1 MKLAALYT
9 LLPLIA
15 ALPPITSAH
24 PTSHSSHSDA
34 APSLSYRKTLNFGAS
49 HPHASYHVPV
59 TGDQLA
65 VEAEAGLKT
74 RGLHD
79 VFSVARHV
87 VESRLTE
94 VLGRDVREG
103 ESYYVREDSYTDER
117 TQITH
122 VYVRQLINGLEVGD
136 GDINISIDADGKV
149 VAFGNSFYQGA
160 VPELGL
166 TAQDIVESNK
176 AHRTSR
182 QCRDLLSL
190 VAAQEQHKSEL
201 LKLLP
206 DLTTSQLGKLKKVL
220 SSGIRAAS
228 QVIFGSETHLA
239 EWLSGDDDQDV
250 LGGEKAKL
258 REQVETLLMN
268 AEQQLQN
275 MQHHVEVLCLRSP
288 NSSYLKNVGLAL
300 GEGLPF
306 HPAGDAF
313 VSLLHHL
320 SPTPEK
326 LPTSSELRDKL
337 SIHHSASLLPTQAP
351 AEPPL
356 ITIAGLPDERS
367 GGVVNGQVNA
377 RLMYQQADAEE
388 EDKTELKLVWRYEVE
403 MTNNWYEASVAVDDL
418 QVVHVVDWASDA
430 PSSRTRDLA
439 EATKSKKGGKQKPL
453 PAPPSHSKPFSYGV
467 FPWGINDP
475 EMGNQTTERAPW
487 DVVASPA
494 GWHSFSDKS
503 NTFLNSGVKGM
514 KTGLKTAFGNFSVPA
529 GLDGTMALVDAQGNN
544 RTTESWT
551 MFETTGG
558 NNVFAHE
565 DWEGQSNWLHN
576 WRPLNSSMMFD
587 YEYGE
592 YDGLRP
598 KEYIDMAVTQ
608 LFYTTNMY
616 HDLLYRLGFDEVSGN
631 FQMDNFGKGGRGGDA
646 VIANAQDAYDSASNN
661 ANFMTPPDGQQGR
674 MRMYIWNTH
683 TPYRDGDVE
692 AGIVIHELTHG
703 TSTRLTG
710 GPLNSGCLGF
720 GEAGGMGE
728 GWGDFFATV
737 IRQVTEHANYDK
749 DHSKEV
755 YSMGAWAANTP
766 KGIRNYRYSTND
778 TVNPSTYKTLD
789 RPGYWGVHAIGEV
802 WAEFLFV
809 MEELLIMEHGFS
821 KTLFPPV
828 DPTKPNDYYRGSN
841 ATAATFANGK
851 PKPRIPKHGN
861 TLALQLVVDGMKL
874 QPCRPS

>member
-1 MKLAALYT
+1 MLRPRK
-9 LLPLIA
+9 
-15 ALPPITSAH
+15 AH
-24 PTSHSSHSDA
+24 S
-34 APSLSYRKTLNFGAS
+34 
-49 HPHASYHVPV
+49 
-59 TGDQLA
+59 
-65 VEAEAGLKT
+65 
-74 RGLHD
+74 
-79 VFSVARHV
+79 
-87 VESRLTE
+87 
-94 VLGRDVREG
+94 
-103 ESYYVREDSYTDER
+103 
-117 TQITH
+117 TQ
-122 VYVRQLINGLEVGD
+122 
-136 GDINISIDADGKV
+136 
-149 VAFGNSFYQGA
+149 FYQGPA
-160 VPELGL
+160 PDLDSMLQGD
-166 TAQDIVESNK
+166 QDSAKSGNTQ
-176 AHRTSR
+176 TSR
-182 QCRDLLSL
+182 QCRELVSL
-190 VAAQEQHKSEL
+190 MTAQGHHKDQL

-206 DLTTSQLGKLKKVL
+206 DMTTGQLGKLKKVL
-220 SSGIRAAS
+220 GSGIRAAS
-228 QVIFGSETHLA
+228 QVIFGAETHLA
-239 EWLSGDDDQDV
+239 EWLKVDDEDV
-250 LGGEKAKL
+250 AEGKTRL
-258 REQVETLLMN
+258 REEVEALL
-268 AEQQLQN
+268 AGVEQQIQN
-275 MQHHVEVLCLRSP
+275 MRQNMKVVCDASVAAIDKSKQAWQTAE
-288 NSSYLKNVGLAL
+288 
-300 GEGLPF
+300 GELPF
-306 HPAGDAF
+306 HAAGDAF
-313 VSLLHHL
+313 VSLLRHL
-320 SPTPEK
+320 SPTPEA
-326 LPTSSELRDKL
+326 LPSAEQVREKISV
-337 SIHHSASLLPTQAP
+337 HHSTTLLPNQAP
-351 AEPPL
+351 GEPPMVT
-356 ITIAGLPDERS
+356 ITGLPDDRS
-367 GGVVNGQVNA
+367 GGVVDGTVNA
-377 RLMYQQADAEE
+377 RLMYQQVDAER
-388 EDKTELKLVWRYEVE
+388 EDGSTELKLVWRYEAQ
-403 MTNNWYEASVAVDDL
+403 MRDNWYEASVAVDDL
-418 QVVHVVDWASDA
+418 RVVHVVDWASDA
-430 PSSRTRDLA
+430 PPARKA
-439 EATKSKKGGKQKPL
+439 EAIKVAKSHKGGKQKPL
-453 PAPPSHSKPFSYGV
+453 PSPPKHVTPFAYGV
-467 FPWGINDP
+467 FPWGVNDP
-475 EMGNQTTERAPW
+475 EMGNQTTEYAPW

-503 NTFLNSGVKGM
+503 NTFLRSGVKGM
-514 KTGLKTAFGNFSVPA
+514 RTGLPTAFGNFSVPK
-529 GLDGTMALVDAQGNN
+529 GSDGTLSMVDAQGKNHS
-544 RTTESWT
+544 TDSWT
-551 MFETTGG
+551 LFETTAG

-576 WRPLNSSMMFD
+576 WRPINSSMAFE

-646 VIANAQDAYDSASNN
+646 VIANAQDAYDTASNN

-683 TPYRDGDVE
+683 SPYRDGDVE

-710 GPLNSGCLGF
+710 GPANSGCLGF

-737 IRQVTEHANYDK
+737 IRQVAEHANYAK

-809 MEELLIMEHGFS
+809 MEELLIAEHGFS

-841 ATAATFANGK
+841 KTAAFFANGK
-851 PKPRIPKHGN
+851 PKPRVPKHGN

>member
-1 MKLAALYT
+1 MSL
-9 LLPLIA
+9 
-15 ALPPITSAH
+15 TSAQEEH
-24 PTSHSSHSDA
+24 
-34 APSLSYRKTLNFGAS
+34 R
-49 HPHASYHVPV
+49 
-59 TGDQLA
+59 
-65 VEAEAGLKT
+65 
-74 RGLHD
+74 
-79 VFSVARHV
+79 AR
-87 VESRLTE
+87 
-94 VLGRDVREG
+94 
-103 ESYYVREDSYTDER
+103 
-117 TQITH
+117 
-122 VYVRQLINGLEVGD
+122 
-136 GDINISIDADGKV
+136 
-149 VAFGNSFYQGA
+149 
-160 VPELGL
+160 
-166 TAQDIVESNK
+166 
-176 AHRTSR
+176 
-182 QCRDLLSL
+182 L
-190 VAAQEQHKSEL
+190 V
-201 LKLLP
+201 KLLP
-206 DLTTSQLGKLKKVL
+206 DLSVGQLGKLRKVL
-220 SSGIRAAS
+220 GSGIRAAS
-228 QVIFGSETHLA
+228 QIIFGAESHLT
-239 EWLSGDDDQDV
+239 EWLAGDDQDAV
-250 LGGEKAKL
+250 DGDAKSAL
-258 REQVETLLMN
+258 REQVEALLMG
-268 AEQQLQN
+268 AEQQLEN
-275 MQHHVEVLCLRSP
+275 MRHHVQVLCERPAHVTDFESIFI
-288 NSSYLKNVGLAL
+288 A
-300 GEGLPF
+300 EGSDMPF
-306 HPAGDAF
+306 HAVGDAF
-313 VSLLHHL
+313 ASLLHHI

-326 LPTSSELRDKL
+326 LPSATEVRDKL
-337 SIHHSASLLPTQAP
+337 SVHHSASLLPNGAP
-351 AEPPL
+351 GGSPTFT
-356 ITIAGLPDERS
+356 ITGLPDDRS
-367 GGVVNGQVNA
+367 GGVVDGTVNA
-377 RLMYQQADAEE
+377 RLMYQQVDAE
-388 EDKTELKLVWRYEVE
+388 DANGTTELKLVWRYEAQ
-403 MTNNWYEASVAVDDL
+403 MQNNWYEASVAVDDL
-418 QVVHVVDWASDA
+418 RVVHIVDWASDA
-430 PSSRTRDLA
+430 PPAQVRKLNQ
-439 EATKSKKGGKQKPL
+439 EVKSKKGGKQKPL
-453 PAPPSHSKPFSYGV
+453 PAPKHGKPFSYGV

-475 EMGNQTTERAPW
+475 EMGNMTTEHVPW

-503 NTFLNSGVKGM
+503 NTFIRSGVKGM
-514 KTGLKTAFGNFSVPA
+514 KTGLPTAFGNFSVPA
-529 GLDGTMALVDAQGNN
+529 ESDGTLSMIDAQGKNHS
-544 RTTESWT
+544 TDSWT
-551 MFETTGG
+551 LFETTAG
-558 NNVFAHE
+558 NNAFAHE

-576 WRPLNSSMMFD
+576 WRPLNSSMTFD

-683 TPYRDGDVE
+683 SPYRDGDVE

-737 IRQVTEHANYDK
+737 IRQVTEHGNYAK

-809 MEELLIMEHGFS
+809 MEELLIAEHGFS

-841 ATAATFANGK
+841 ETAASFANGK
-851 PKPRIPKHGN
+851 PKPRVPKHGN